1 MTGSRRVGL
10 RPAWAAFASTWILSL
25 SVAVSARPQDAA
37 WIHEA
42 ARAGDLAA
50 VGTLLD
56 AGADVDAAPAD
67 GATGLHWAVYRDDV
81 PMAALLIEAG
91 ADVSAPT
98 REGITPLAMA
108 ALYGNPELIVRLLRA
123 GADANEVG
131 PNTETPIMLAARNG
145 NPASVRALLAAGADP
160 NAAEAVRGTTA
171 LMWAVDERHP
181 DAVAALI
188 AAGADVSA
196 QSAPAGLPRRYM
208 ANRVNT
214 DRVREAQDLL
224 REAVE
229 EGLTQAEYQ
238 ARREA
243 ADADADASGG
253 AGGFGIDTVVTFVLD
268 QLQPGGS
275 LDEVLEDFRRQAD
288 GFGIDFEELEEAVR
302 ARFEAR
308 AAGEPDAGTQ
318 PRGRAGGGDSGQG
331 RPAAAVADSDED
343 ADDGPQAG
351 LVGAGGG
358 GLTPLVYA
366 AREGCLECARLLIE
380 AGADVNQQTHYGWT
394 PLLTAT
400 NNRWYR
406 LGTFLIGAG
415 ADVNIPNA
423 GGMTPLYLATDNR
436 NIEGGDY
443 PVPEADMDHL
453 VYIRRL
459 LAAGADPNHRVGAD
473 TETRTIFTMQWF
485 FEAGATAF
493 TRAAQSGDT
502 ALMRLLLEYGAD
514 PLIPTDYGDTALSA
528 ASGIGWVEGVT
539 FEWSRQE
546 NLEAVGLLLE
556 LGADPNSANQ
566 DGRTPLMGAAMKGRV
581 EVIEALVDAGA
592 RLDARDRGSR
602 DTDKAGSQLAGHTWQ
617 AIDYADGLV
626 RVGVQSAVTHPE
638 VARRIREM
646 MIDRGMPVPPPNRVV
661 ESICIVEIC
670 MEMQFDSIESLES
683 SLEP

>member
-1 MTGSRRVGL
+1 MAGSRRTGPRRVG
-10 RPAWAAFASTWILSL
+10 WAFALSALL
-25 SVAVSARPQDAA
+25 SVAARGLPQDAA
-37 WIHEA
+37 SVAEA
-42 ARAGDLAA
+42 ARAGEPGT
-50 VGTLLD
+50 VRTLLD
-56 AGADVDAAPAD
+56 AGADVNAAPAD
-67 GATGLHWAVYRDDV
+67 GATALHWAIYRDDV
-81 PMAALLIEAG
+81 PMTALLIDAG
-91 ADVSAPT
+91 AAVSAPT
-98 REGITPLAMA
+98 REGVTPLAMA
-108 ALYGNPELIVRLLRA
+108 ALYGNPEIVRLLLDA
-123 GADANEVG
+123 GADANETG

-145 NPASVRALLAAGADP
+145 NPEALRILIDAGADP
-160 NAAEAVRGTTA
+160 DAVETVRGTTA

-181 DAVAALI
+181 EAVAVLI
-188 AAGADVSA
+188 DAGADVSV

-214 DRVREAQDLL
+214 DRVREAQELL
-224 REAVE
+224 REAAG

-238 ARREA
+238 ARREEA
-243 ADADADASGG
+243 GADADGSGG
-253 AGGFGIDTVVTFVLD
+253 AAGFGIDTVVTFVLD

-275 LDEVLEDFRRQAD
+275 LDEVIEDFREQAA
-288 GFGIDFEELEEAVR
+288 GFGIDFEELEAAAR
-302 ARFEAR
+302 ARLEAR
-308 AAGEPDAGTQ
+308 AAGEPEPARRR
-318 PRGRAGGGDSGQG
+318 PGRSGGGGFGQG
-331 RPAAAVADSDED
+331 ERQAADD

-366 AREGCLECARLLIE
+366 AREGCLECARLLID
-380 AGADVNQQTHYGWT
+380 AGADVNQQTYYGWT

-406 LGTFLIGAG
+406 LGAFLIEAG
-415 ADVNIPNA
+415 ADVDIPNT

-443 PVPEADMDHL
+443 PVPESDSDHL
-453 VYIRRL
+453 EYIRL
-459 LAAGADPNHRVGAD
+459 LLESGADPNHRVSAD
-473 TETRTIFTMQWF
+473 TDTRTIFTMQWF

-502 ALMRLLLEYGAD
+502 ALMRLLLDHGAD

-539 FEWSRQE
+539 FEWSRPE
-546 NLEAVGLLLE
+546 NLEAVRMLLE

-592 RLDARDRGSR
+592 RLDTRDDGSR

-646 MIDRGMPVPPPNRVV
+646 MIERGMPVPPPNRVV

-670 MEMQFDSIESLES
+670 MEMQFDSIDSLDAA
-683 SLEP
+683 LDP

>member
-1 MTGSRRVGL
+1 MAGSRRTGPRRVG
-10 RPAWAAFASTWILSL
+10 WAFALSALL
-25 SVAVSARPQDAA
+25 SVAARGLPQDAA
-37 WIHEA
+37 SVAEA
-42 ARAGDLAA
+42 ARAGEPGT
-50 VGTLLD
+50 VRTLLD
-56 AGADVDAAPAD
+56 AGADVNAAPAD
-67 GATGLHWAVYRDDV
+67 GATALHWAIYRDDV
-81 PMAALLIEAG
+81 PMTALLIDAG
-91 ADVSAPT
+91 AAVSAPT
-98 REGITPLAMA
+98 REGVTPLAMA
-108 ALYGNPELIVRLLRA
+108 ALYGNPDIVRLLLDA
-123 GADANEVG
+123 GADANETG

-145 NPASVRALLAAGADP
+145 NPEALRILIDAGADP
-160 NAAEAVRGTTA
+160 DAVETVRGTTA

-181 DAVAALI
+181 EAVAVLI
-188 AAGADVSA
+188 DAGADVSV

-214 DRVREAQDLL
+214 DRVREAQELL
-224 REAVE
+224 REAAG

-238 ARREA
+238 ARREEA
-243 ADADADASGG
+243 GADADGSGG
-253 AGGFGIDTVVTFVLD
+253 AAGFGIDTVVTFVLD

-275 LDEVLEDFRRQAD
+275 LDEVIEDFREQAA
-288 GFGIDFEELEEAVR
+288 GFGIDFEELEAAAR
-302 ARFEAR
+302 ARLEAR
-308 AAGEPDAGTQ
+308 AAGEPEPA
-318 PRGRAGGGDSGQG
+318 RRRLGRSGGGGFGQG
-331 RPAAAVADSDED
+331 ERQAADDAD
-343 ADDGPQAG
+343 DDGPQAG

-366 AREGCLECARLLIE
+366 AREGCLECARLLID
-380 AGADVNQQTHYGWT
+380 AGADVNQQTYYGWT

-406 LGTFLIGAG
+406 LGAFLIEAG
-415 ADVNIPNA
+415 ADVDIPNT

-443 PVPEADMDHL
+443 PVPESDSDHL
-453 VYIRRL
+453 EYIRL
-459 LAAGADPNHRVGAD
+459 LLESGADPNHRVSAD
-473 TETRTIFTMQWF
+473 TDTRTIFTMQWF

-502 ALMRLLLEYGAD
+502 ALMRLLLDHGAD

-539 FEWSRQE
+539 FEWSRPE
-546 NLEAVGLLLE
+546 NLEAVRMLLE

-592 RLDARDRGSR
+592 RLDARDAGSR

-646 MIDRGMPVPPPNRVV
+646 MIERGMPVPPPNRVV

-670 MEMQFDSIESLES
+670 MEMQFDSIDSLDAA
-683 SLEP
+683 LDP